1 MKTQSVSVQNLEN
14 VVKQIVN
21 EALEDNE
28 QVIKFHQ
35 MIYEEWYF
43 KKLLESKDTA
53 RDENET
59 KSLED
64 NEQNISATVAHR
76 RSRRYKYKRQRSR
89 SSIDID
95 STRDHIVSNNSK
107 IWRVQSLFVRN
118 SKQPL
123 NIDSED
129 ESTDKS
135 INIVSNN
142 SIQQYHQIIDHK
154 NVQDNTKV
162 TEIWN
167 NSFKRSNKSRNK
179 TNAALKGTR
188 TLCSDNRPP
197 RKQRSVRQISFEA
210 WKERK
215 TMEYRQLLKQ
225 VEYEKQQ
232 QLLANLENI
241 KREKI
246 IQQERARK
254 RQQQQRQRNQKLS
267 KKYIATINQTNVI
280 TESNFNAPGKQKVT
294 QYDKDKKRLLSTR

>member
-1 MKTQSVSVQNLEN
+1 
-14 VVKQIVN
+14 
-21 EALEDNE
+21 
-28 QVIKFHQ
+28 

-64 NEQNISATVAHR
+64 NEQVRPFYIVTIYVLYRSLSSLRIFIIYFQNISATVAHR

-142 SIQQYHQIIDHK
+142 SIQVKCLDYPY
-154 NVQDNTKV
+154 
-162 TEIWN
+162 
-167 NSFKRSNKSRNK
+167 
-179 TNAALKGTR
+179 
-188 TLCSDNRPP
+188 C
-197 RKQRSVRQISFEA
+197 
-210 WKERK
+210 
-215 TMEYRQLLKQ
+215 
-225 VEYEKQQ
+225 
-232 QLLANLENI
+232 
-241 KREKI
+241 
-246 IQQERARK
+246 
-254 RQQQQRQRNQKLS
+254 
-267 KKYIATINQTNVI
+267 
-280 TESNFNAPGKQKVT
+280 
-294 QYDKDKKRLLSTR
+294 